1 MRGTMNRR
9 DFVKGLA
16 AAGAVSGGAAAA
28 ATSGASSGA
37 TATKAA
43 SGREAPRHV
52 SAAVGE
58 DSGAIPRLAR
68 DAIVVDGLFAGAMR
82 LSHLRGMQ
90 EGGAHCGVAGGPS
103 DMATFAAL
111 LHFFDEYADE
121 VVPAKSVA
129 DIRAAHAAGLVSNV
143 FCWQSATVLGDS
155 FNSPIGSAATS
166 LRAFH
171 EIGLRQVGL
180 CYNVANAFGSG
191 CLEPEGPLT
200 RAGRRL
206 VEEMHSLGIIL
217 DVGGHTGERTT
228 LDAIAISDG
237 VPVIC
242 SHTNIAAIADNYRCI
257 SDRVIDAIAGT
268 GGVIGITAVNDFHVR
283 GRGNTGPTPHVG
295 IEEHVDQYDYIKDRV
310 GVDHV
315 GMGTDF
321 VGGMAIP
328 YGGGINAEII
338 TADMVSEP
346 WRFVRGFESIAELP
360 NLIDGLRRRGWTD
373 EEVRKAM
380 GANWLRVYQQVWG
393 G

>member
-1 MRGTMNRR
+1 MNRR

-16 AAGAVSGGAAAA
+16 AAGAVSGVATTATASGVA
-28 ATSGASSGA
+28 ATGTASSA
-37 TATKAA
+37 VAIEAA
-43 SGREAPRHV
+43 SGA
-52 SAAVGE
+52 
-58 DSGAIPRLAR
+58 GADKVAR
-68 DAIVVDGLFAGAMR
+68 DRASTSPLTQDDIVVDGLFAGAMR

-103 DMATFAAL
+103 DMASYAAL
-111 LHFFDEYADE
+111 LHFFDEYSDE
-121 VVPAKSVA
+121 VVLARSVA
-129 DIRAAHAAGLVSNV
+129 EIRDAHARGLVSNV

-166 LRAFH
+166 LRAFY

-191 CLEPEGPLT
+191 CLEPDGPLT
-200 RAGRRL
+200 RAGHRL

-268 GGVIGITAVNDFHVR
+268 GGVIGITAVKISMCAR
-283 GRGNTGPTPHVG
+283 GATPGPRRTWG
-295 IEEHVDQYDYIKDRV
+295 SRSTSTSTTTS
-310 GVDHV
+310 
-315 GMGTDF
+315 GTAS
-321 VGGMAIP
+321 VWTMSAWAPTSWAG
-328 YGGGINAEII
+328 
-338 TADMVSEP
+338 
-346 WRFVRGFESIAELP
+346 WRFPTGAASTPRSS
-360 NLIDGLRRRGWTD
+360 LRTW
-373 EEVRKAM
+373 
-380 GANWLRVYQQVWG
+380 
-393 G
+393 

>member
-1 MRGTMNRR
+1 
-9 DFVKGLA
+9 
-16 AAGAVSGGAAAA
+16 SGAAAIGPGV
-28 ATSGASSGA
+28 GAGTDRGA
-37 TATKAA
+37 DGHKPA
-43 SGREAPRHV
+43 SLLTQ
-52 SAAVGE
+52 
-58 DSGAIPRLAR
+58 D
-68 DAIVVDGLFAGAMR
+68 DIVVDGLFAGAMR
-82 LSHLRGMQ
+82 LSHLREMQ

-103 DMATFAAL
+103 DMASFAAL
-111 LHFFDEYADE
+111 LRFFDEYADE
-121 VVPAKSVA
+121 VVLAKSVA
-129 DIRAAHAAGLVSNV
+129 EIRAAHARGLVSNV
-143 FCWQSATVLGDS
+143 FCWQSATVLGDA
-155 FNSPIGSAATS
+155 FNSPLGTAATS
-166 LRAFH
+166 LRAFY
-171 EIGLRQVGL
+171 EVGLRQVGL

-200 RAGRRL
+200 RAGHRL

-242 SHTNIAAIADNYRCI
+242 SHTNIAAIADNYRCV

-295 IEEHVDQYDYIKDRV
+295 IEEHVDQYDYIRNRV

-338 TADMVSEP
+338 TTDMVSEP
-346 WRFVRGFESIAELP
+346 WRFIRGFESIAELP
-360 NLIDGLRRRGWTD
+360 NVIDGLRRRGWTD

>member
-1 MRGTMNRR
+1 MKRR
-9 DFVKGLA
+9 DFVRGLAAVGVAPGLA
-16 AAGAVSGGAAAA
+16 AAG
-28 ATSGASSGA
+28 GASSA
-37 TATKAA
+37 KAA
-43 SGREAPRHV
+43 TGTEMADAGV
-52 SAAVGE
+52 ADAGVADAAVGGR
-58 DSGAIPRLAR
+58 GAERPATQ
-68 DAIVVDGLFAGAMR
+68 DDIVVEGLFAGAMR

-90 EGGAHCGVAGGPS
+90 EGGVHCGVAGGPS
-103 DMATFAAL
+103 DMASFAVL
-111 LHFFDEYADE
+111 LRFFDEYADE
-121 VVPAKSVA
+121 VVLAKSVA
-129 DIRAAHAAGLVSNV
+129 DIRAAHAAGVISNV

-166 LRAFH
+166 LRAFQ

-180 CYNVANAFGSG
+180 CYNVTNAFGSG
-191 CLEPEGPLT
+191 CLEPDGPLT
-200 RAGRRL
+200 RAGHRL

-217 DVGGHTGERTT
+217 DVGGHTGEQTT

-242 SHTNIAAIADNYRCI
+242 SHTNVAAIADNYRCI

-295 IEEHVDQYDYIKDRV
+295 IEEHVDQYDYIKNRV

-321 VGGMAIP
+321 VDGMAIP

-360 NLIDGLRRRGWTD
+360 NVIDGLRRRGWTD

>member
-1 MRGTMNRR
+1 MKRR

-16 AAGAVSGGAAAA
+16 VAGAASGLTGGAAQASPGRATGRPVAA
-28 ATSGASSGA
+28 PTAPPASPSFSPL
-37 TATKAA
+37 TQ
-43 SGREAPRHV
+43 
-52 SAAVGE
+52 
-58 DSGAIPRLAR
+58 D
-68 DAIVVDGLFAGAMR
+68 DIVVDGLFAGAMR

-90 EGGAHCGVAGGPS
+90 EGGVHCGVAGGPS

-111 LHFFDEYADE
+111 LRFFDEYADE
-121 VVPAKSVA
+121 VVLAKSVA
-129 DIRAAHAAGLVSNV
+129 EIRDAHGRGLVSNV

-166 LRAFH
+166 LRAFY
-171 EIGLRQVGL
+171 EIGLRQVGI

-200 RAGRRL
+200 RAGHRL

-268 GGVIGITAVNDFHVR
+268 GGVIGLTAVNDFHVR

-295 IEEHVDQYDYIKDRV
+295 IEEHVDQYDYIKNRV

-315 GMGTDF
+315 GLGTDF

-338 TADMVSEP
+338 TTDMVSEP
-346 WRFVRGFESIAELP
+346 WRFIRGFESIAELP
-360 NLIDGLRRRGWTD
+360 NVIDGLRRRGWTD
-373 EEVRKAM
+373 DEVRKAM

>member
-1 MRGTMNRR
+1 MKRR
-9 DFVKGLA
+9 DFMKGLA
-16 AAGAVSGGAAAA
+16 MAG
-28 ATSGASSGA
+28 
-37 TATKAA
+37 AA
-43 SGREAPRHV
+43 SGLTGTAAQASPGRAAHSPASAPAMPLRQ
-52 SAAVGE
+52 
-58 DSGAIPRLAR
+58 D
-68 DAIVVDGLFAGAMR
+68 DIVVEGLFAGAMR

-90 EGGAHCGVAGGPS
+90 EGGVHCGVAGGPS
-103 DMATFAAL
+103 DMASFAAL
-111 LHFFDEYADE
+111 LRFFDEYADE
-121 VVPAKSVA
+121 VVLAKSVA
-129 DIRAAHAAGLVSNV
+129 EIRAAHARGLISNV

-155 FNSPIGSAATS
+155 FNSPIGSSATA
-166 LRAFH
+166 LRAFY
-171 EIGLRQVGL
+171 EAGLRQVGI

-200 RAGRRL
+200 RAGQRL
-206 VEEMHSLGIIL
+206 VEEMHSLGVIL
-217 DVGGHTGERTT
+217 DVGGHTGEQTT

-242 SHTNIAAIADNYRCI
+242 SHTNVAAIADNYRCI

-268 GGVIGITAVNDFHVR
+268 GGVIGLTAVNDFHVR
-283 GRGNTGPTPHVG
+283 GRGDTGATPHVG
-295 IEEHVDQYDYIKDRV
+295 IEEHVDQYDYIRNRV

-315 GMGTDF
+315 GLGTDF
-321 VGGMAIP
+321 VDGMAIP

-338 TADMVSEP
+338 TPDMVSEP

>member
-1 MRGTMNRR
+1 MNRR

-16 AAGAVSGGAAAA
+16 AAGAVSGVAVGGAA
-28 ATSGASSGA
+28 SGASAIGPGA
-37 TATKAA
+37 GAGTDT
-43 SGREAPRHV
+43 GIGGDG
-52 SAAVGE
+52 SALPLTQ
-58 DSGAIPRLAR
+58 D
-68 DAIVVDGLFAGAMR
+68 DIVVDGLFAGAMR
-82 LSHLRGMQ
+82 LSHLREMQ
-90 EGGAHCGVAGGPS
+90 QGGAHCGVAGGPS
-103 DMATFAAL
+103 DMASYAAL
-111 LHFFDEYADE
+111 LRFFDEYADE
-121 VVPAKSVA
+121 VVLAKSVA
-129 DIRAAHAAGLVSNV
+129 EIRAAHARGIVSNV

-155 FNSPIGSAATS
+155 FNSPLGTAATS
-166 LRAFH
+166 LRAFY
-171 EIGLRQVGL
+171 ETGLRQVGL

-200 RAGRRL
+200 RAGHRL

-295 IEEHVDQYDYIKDRV
+295 IEEHVDQYDYIKNRV

-338 TADMVSEP
+338 TTDMVSEP
-346 WRFVRGFESIAELP
+346 WRFIRGFESIAELP
-360 NLIDGLRRRGWTD
+360 NVIDGLRRRGWTD
-373 EEVRKAM
+373 EEVAKAM

>member
-1 MRGTMNRR
+1 MNRR

-16 AAGAVSGGAAAA
+16 AAGAVSGVAVGGAASGAAAIGPGV
-28 ATSGASSGA
+28 GAGTDRGA
-37 TATKAA
+37 DGHKPA
-43 SGREAPRHV
+43 SLLTQ
-52 SAAVGE
+52 
-58 DSGAIPRLAR
+58 D
-68 DAIVVDGLFAGAMR
+68 DIVVDGLFAGAMR
-82 LSHLRGMQ
+82 LSHLREMQ

-103 DMATFAAL
+103 DMASFAAL
-111 LHFFDEYADE
+111 LRFFDEYADE
-121 VVPAKSVA
+121 VVLAKSVA
-129 DIRAAHAAGLVSNV
+129 EIRAAHARGLVSNV
-143 FCWQSATVLGDS
+143 FCWQSATVLGDA
-155 FNSPIGSAATS
+155 FNSPLGTAATS
-166 LRAFH
+166 LRAFY
-171 EIGLRQVGL
+171 EVGLRQVGL

-200 RAGRRL
+200 RAGHRL

-242 SHTNIAAIADNYRCI
+242 SHTNIAAIADNYRCV

-295 IEEHVDQYDYIKDRV
+295 IEEHVDQYDYIRNRV

-338 TADMVSEP
+338 TTDMVSEP
-346 WRFVRGFESIAELP
+346 WRFIRGFESIAELP
-360 NLIDGLRRRGWTD
+360 NVIDGLRRRGWTD

>member
-16 AAGAVSGGAAAA
+16 AVGAVSGGAATAAASGATATVSGAATA
-28 ATSGASSGA
+28 ATSGASAAVAGRGA
-37 TATKAA
+37 T
-43 SGREAPRHV
+43 GH
-52 SAAVGE
+52 
-58 DSGAIPRLAR
+58 LAQ
-68 DAIVVDGLFAGAMR
+68 DDIVVDGLFAGAMR

-103 DMATFAAL
+103 DMASFAAL

-121 VVPAKSVA
+121 VVLAKSVA
-129 DIRAAHAAGLVSNV
+129 EIRAAHAAGLISNV

-242 SHTNIAAIADNYRCI
+242 SHTNIAAIANNYRCI

-295 IEEHVDQYDYIKDRV
+295 IEEHVDQYDYIKSRV

-338 TADMVSEP
+338 TTDMVSEP
-346 WRFVRGFESIAELP
+346 WRFIRGFESIAELP

>member
-1 MRGTMNRR
+1 MKRR
-9 DFVKGLA
+9 DFVKGLTL
-16 AAGAVSGGAAAA
+16 AGAATGVAKGAVFGEA
-28 ATSGASSGA
+28 GAG
-37 TATKAA
+37 TASDEAA
-43 SGREAPRHV
+43 SVDAKAVDRRGQDPLAGLAPPQ
-52 SAAVGE
+52 
-58 DSGAIPRLAR
+58 D
-68 DAIVVDGLFAGAMR
+68 DIVVEGLFAGAMR

-90 EGGAHCGVAGGPS
+90 EGGVHCGVAGGPS
-103 DMATFAAL
+103 DMASFAAL
-111 LHFFDEYADE
+111 LRFFDEYADE
-121 VVPAKSVA
+121 VVLAKSVA
-129 DIRAAHAAGLVSNV
+129 EIRAAHARGLISNV

-155 FNSPIGSAATS
+155 FNSPLGGSATA
-166 LRAFH
+166 LRAFY
-171 EIGLRQVGL
+171 EVGLRQIGI
-180 CYNVANAFGSG
+180 CYNVTNAFGSG

-200 RAGRRL
+200 RAGQRL
-206 VEEMHSLGIIL
+206 VEEMHTLGIVL

-237 VPVIC
+237 IPVIC

-268 GGVIGITAVNDFHVR
+268 GGLIGITAVNDFHVR
-283 GRGNTGPTPHVG
+283 ERGNTGPTPHVG
-295 IEEHVDQYDYIKDRV
+295 IEEHVDQYDYIKNRV

-315 GMGTDF
+315 GLGTDF
-321 VGGMAIP
+321 VDGMAIP
-328 YGGGINAEII
+328 YGGGINADII
-338 TADMVSEP
+338 TEDMVSEP

>member
-1 MRGTMNRR
+1 MKRR

-16 AAGAVSGGAAAA
+16 MAGAASGVAKGTVFGEAGAAAA
-28 ATSGASSGA
+28 SDEAASVDA
-37 TATKAA
+37 TAVDRR
-43 SGREAPRHV
+43 GRDPLAGLAPPQ
-52 SAAVGE
+52 
-58 DSGAIPRLAR
+58 D
-68 DAIVVDGLFAGAMR
+68 DIVVEGLFAGAMR

-90 EGGAHCGVAGGPS
+90 EGGVHCGVASGPS
-103 DMATFAAL
+103 DMASFAAL
-111 LHFFDEYADE
+111 LRFFDEYADE
-121 VVPAKSVA
+121 VVLAKSVA
-129 DIRAAHAAGLVSNV
+129 EIRAAHARGLISNV

-155 FNSPIGSAATS
+155 FNSPLGSSATA
-166 LRAFH
+166 LRAFY
-171 EIGLRQVGL
+171 EVGLRQIGI
-180 CYNVANAFGSG
+180 CYNVTNAFGSG

-200 RAGRRL
+200 RAGQRL
-206 VEEMHSLGIIL
+206 VEEMHSLGIVL

-268 GGVIGITAVNDFHVR
+268 GGLIGITAVNDFHVR
-283 GRGNTGPTPHVG
+283 ERGNTGPTPHVG
-295 IEEHVDQYDYIKDRV
+295 IEEHVDQYDYIKNRV

-315 GMGTDF
+315 GLGTDF
-321 VGGMAIP
+321 VDGMAIP
-328 YGGGINAEII
+328 YGGGINADII
-338 TADMVSEP
+338 TEDMVSEP

>member
-1 MRGTMNRR
+1 MKRR
-9 DFVKGLA
+9 DFVRGLA
-16 AAGAVSGGAAAA
+16 AVGVAPGLVAAG
-28 ATSGASSGA
+28 GASSAQAA
-37 TATKAA
+37 TGTEMADAGVA
-43 SGREAPRHV
+43 D
-52 SAAVGE
+52 AAVGGR
-58 DSGAIPRLAR
+58 GAERPATQ
-68 DAIVVDGLFAGAMR
+68 DDIVVEGLFAGAMR

-90 EGGAHCGVAGGPS
+90 EGGVHCGVAGGPS
-103 DMATFAAL
+103 DMASFAAL
-111 LHFFDEYADE
+111 LRFFDEYADE
-121 VVPAKSVA
+121 VVLAKSVA
-129 DIRAAHAAGLVSNV
+129 DIRAAHAAGVISNV

-180 CYNVANAFGSG
+180 CYNVTNAFGSG
-191 CLEPEGPLT
+191 CLEPDGPLT
-200 RAGRRL
+200 RAGHRL

-242 SHTNIAAIADNYRCI
+242 SHTNVAAIADNYRCI

-295 IEEHVDQYDYIKDRV
+295 IEEHVDQYDYIKSRV

-315 GMGTDF
+315 GLGTDF
-321 VGGMAIP
+321 VDGMAIP
-328 YGGGINAEII
+328 YGGGINTEII

-360 NLIDGLRRRGWTD
+360 NVIDGLRRRGWTD

>member
-1 MRGTMNRR
+1 MKRR

-16 AAGAVSGGAAAA
+16 VAG
-28 ATSGASSGA
+28 
-37 TATKAA
+37 AA
-43 SGREAPRHV
+43 SGLAGAGAQASPDRATGQPGSPHTAPPP
-52 SAAVGE
+52 A
-58 DSGAIPRLAR
+58 PLAQ
-68 DAIVVDGLFAGAMR
+68 DDIVVDGLFAGAMR

-90 EGGAHCGVAGGPS
+90 EGGVHCGVAGGPS

-111 LHFFDEYADE
+111 LRFFDEYADE
-121 VVPAKSVA
+121 VVLARSVA
-129 DIRAAHAAGLVSNV
+129 DIRAAHARGLTSNV

-155 FNSPIGSAATS
+155 FNSPLGNAATS
-166 LRAFH
+166 LRAFY
-171 EIGLRQVGL
+171 EVGLRQVGI

-200 RAGRRL
+200 RAGHRL

-283 GRGNTGPTPHVG
+283 ERGNTGPTPHVG
-295 IEEHVDQYDYIKDRV
+295 IEEHVDQYDYIRNRV

-321 VGGMAIP
+321 VGGMEIP

-338 TADMVSEP
+338 TTDMVSEP
-346 WRFVRGFESIAELP
+346 WRFIRGFESIAELP
-360 NLIDGLRRRGWTD
+360 NVIDGLRRRGWTD
-373 EEVRKAM
+373 DEVRKAM

>member
-1 MRGTMNRR
+1 MKRR

-16 AAGAVSGGAAAA
+16 AAGVVPGVAGLGGALRTDVGGAEAAA
-28 ATSGASSGA
+28 RPPAGPLTQ
-37 TATKAA
+37 
-43 SGREAPRHV
+43 
-52 SAAVGE
+52 
-58 DSGAIPRLAR
+58 D
-68 DAIVVDGLFAGAMR
+68 DIVVDGLFAGAMR

-103 DMATFAAL
+103 DMASFAAL
-111 LHFFDEYADE
+111 LRFFDEYADE
-121 VVPAKSVA
+121 VVLAKSVA
-129 DIRAAHAAGLVSNV
+129 DIRAAHARGLISNV
-143 FCWQSATVLGDS
+143 FCWQSASVLGDS
-155 FNSPIGSAATS
+155 FNSPLGNSATA
-166 LRAFH
+166 LRAFY
-171 EIGLRQVGL
+171 EVGLRQIGI
-180 CYNVANAFGSG
+180 CYNVTNAFGSG

-200 RAGRRL
+200 RAGQRL

-228 LDAIAISDG
+228 LDAIAMSDG

-283 GRGNTGPTPHVG
+283 ERGNTGPTPHVG
-295 IEEHVDQYDYIKDRV
+295 IEEHVDQYDYIKNRV

-328 YGGGINAEII
+328 YGGGINADII
-338 TADMVSEP
+338 TEDMVSEP
-346 WRFVRGFESIAELP
+346 WRFIRGFESIAELP